1 MAWKKG
7 ESGNPAGRPKRNFV
21 LTDALREKL
30 AQPIGGNGKTQL
42 DGVIC
47 KLVSLARKGDT
58 HAIQQI
64 FDRLEGRPM
73 QRQEI
78 SGPDGG
84 ALLVG
89 RMSDEELREYL
100 GHILRDA

>member
-1 MAWKKG
+1 MANPNWVKG
-7 ESGNPAGRPKRNFV
+7 VSGNPAGRPKRAFI

-30 AQPIGGNGKTQL
+30 GQSIGGNGKTQL
-42 DGVIC
+42 DAIIC
-47 KLVSLARKGDT
+47 KLVTLARKGDT

-78 SGPDGG
+78 SGPDGA
-84 ALLVG
+84 ALLIG
-89 RMSDEELREYL
+89 RLTDEEILDYL
-100 GHILRDA
+100 KRAT